1 MVSPDVVLLAAH
13 CVDVN
18 VDIAPAHQF
27 VLKTGEVKV
36 RFDNAAG
43 LPPGAPSP
51 FVKFS
56 IDASNV
62 FVHPNWVAGLN
73 YVSYWD
79 VAAIRLPHHVG
90 LGLAQP
96 MRIATTHPVKSPAEA
111 DPQSLAQCYAAAPED
126 PGVCRWHG
134 HLLSFG
140 GYGETSPGLALP
152 VGEQPRFASAVV
164 NYIGR
169 PNYPGTQYQGSLAEG
184 DLVHIVNPA
193 TGSQTLAGDSG
204 GPDFV
209 GPFPPFT
216 TDIFLK
222 DDPLVAVPTV
232 VGVHATRGA
241 VDGRPNGGFFFAR
254 LTAPS
259 TKAFLAQFQDHDS
272 DGVPDYSDP
281 CVALFGS
288 HADGDGDGVGA
299 GCDNCVSASNPDQA
313 DQDEDG
319 IGDQCDP
326 CAVNDFTSPDAD
338 SDGLPDVCDDC
349 PCSPTEKDPFADGD
363 KDGVCPCNPTLL
375 GCGTVCSKTPG
386 DNCPNTPNATQTNCN
401 LDAELAAG
409 AVLPGDSGT
418 LVLGDAC
425 DEVPCADAQ
434 AEPEGLKVSFA
445 ADGACQPGPLV
456 TKSCPIL
463 VDTSVKWRGIVAG
476 PSSGSA
482 GVTELAHCP
491 CEFPHAT
498 PAQRLLNCVSFPVV
512 GTPRC
517 VIGQA
522 EAFPSKTGATS
533 PSAFMAI
540 TTTVPGG
547 GPGQVY
553 SPKTARN
560 VEYKSAYAYSASPLV
575 TTRWW
580 FEQDLVQFGVSFT
593 APPGGVTKASDL
605 KPIADAL
612 DGVGWASTRALGG
625 LALAG
630 AKADLAARYFA
641 QDLNPRFGMTFFS
654 LGLVQMPSVAYLDFP
669 LCPKCPFPDPP
680 GWIAPSPTEVLV
692 VLGALAG
699 PGPAK
704 NVAVAVGSELSAPT
718 RATLA
723 SLGVTRS
730 VVSASEPS
738 DALRAQGIS
747 TRGVL
752 LDSESL
758 VPVGDVLETPTGL
771 AFSTRD
777 VCPPA
782 RPECDVVRSRSV
794 RAMSGRRS
802 ELYVVGRENG
812 IERLITLDLI
822 GGAVLDTPLS
832 GIDAGGKE
840 RSLAY
845 RMADDSL
852 YLLDAIAGQK
862 GSEFRLVR
870 IKRDGAASEVSR
882 FAAKGDADATSAFVS
897 VTAEGLLLLAL
908 SGPSANG
915 HSLYVLFDPSAASG
929 GSNQVVAWTVDP
941 EPGRLLLA
949 AEGRQSSAIA
959 VAKRSPTG
967 DIIFSNI
974 PRAAFQQGAKPIG
987 ALAGL
992 LQ

>member
-1 MVSPDVVLLAAH
+1 
-13 CVDVN
+13 
-18 VDIAPAHQF
+18 
-27 VLKTGEVKV
+27 
-36 RFDNAAG
+36 
-43 LPPGAPSP
+43 
-51 FVKFS
+51 
-56 IDASNV
+56 
-62 FVHPNWVAGLN
+62 
-73 YVSYWD
+73 
-79 VAAIRLPHHVG
+79 
-90 LGLAQP
+90 
-96 MRIATTHPVKSPAEA
+96 
-111 DPQSLAQCYAAAPED
+111 
-126 PGVCRWHG
+126 
-134 HLLSFG
+134 
-140 GYGETSPGLALP
+140 
-152 VGEQPRFASAVV
+152 
-164 NYIGR
+164 
-169 PNYPGTQYQGSLAEG
+169 
-184 DLVHIVNPA
+184 
-193 TGSQTLAGDSG
+193 
-204 GPDFV
+204 
-209 GPFPPFT
+209 
-216 TDIFLK
+216 
-222 DDPLVAVPTV
+222 
-232 VGVHATRGA
+232 
-241 VDGRPNGGFFFAR
+241 
-254 LTAPS
+254 
-259 TKAFLAQFQDHDS
+259 
-272 DGVPDYSDP
+272 
-281 CVALFGS
+281 
-288 HADGDGDGVGA
+288 
-299 GCDNCVSASNPDQA
+299 
-313 DQDEDG
+313 
-319 IGDQCDP
+319 
-326 CAVNDFTSPDAD
+326 
-338 SDGLPDVCDDC
+338 
-349 PCSPTEKDPFADGD
+349 
-363 KDGVCPCNPTLL
+363 
-375 GCGTVCSKTPG
+375 
-386 DNCPNTPNATQTNCN
+386 
-401 LDAELAAG
+401 
-409 AVLPGDSGT
+409 
-418 LVLGDAC
+418 
-425 DEVPCADAQ
+425 
-434 AEPEGLKVSFA
+434 
-445 ADGACQPGPLV
+445 
-456 TKSCPIL
+456 
-463 VDTSVKWRGIVAG
+463 
-476 PSSGSA
+476 
-482 GVTELAHCP
+482 
-491 CEFPHAT
+491 
-498 PAQRLLNCVSFPVV
+498 
-512 GTPRC
+512 
-517 VIGQA
+517 
-522 EAFPSKTGATS
+522 
-533 PSAFMAI
+533 MAI

-547 GPGQVY
+547 APGQVY

-580 FEQDLVQFGVSFT
+580 FEQDLVQFGVSYT
-593 APPGGVTKASDL
+593 SPPGGVTKASDL

-704 NVAVAVGSELSAPT
+704 NVAVPVGSELSVAT

-730 VVSASEPS
+730 MVSASEPS
-738 DALRAQGIS
+738 DALRAQGIE

-758 VPVGDVLETPTGL
+758 LPVGDVLETPSGL
-771 AFSTRD
+771 AFSARD
-777 VCPPA
+777 VCPPT

-802 ELYVVGRENG
+802 ELYVVGREG
-812 IERLITLDLI
+812 GTERLITLDLT
-822 GGAVLDTPLS
+822 GGTVLDTLLS
-832 GIDAGGKE
+832 GVDATGKE

-929 GSNQVVAWTVDP
+929 GSDQVVAWTVDP

-949 AEGRQSSAIA
+949 AEGRQSAAIA